1 MTDERVVSPD
11 ELEAERV
18 ADTALRPRTLDDFV
32 GQSAIKNQIRILVEA
47 ARQRGDALDH
57 VLLYGPPGLG
67 KTTLA
72 QIIAVEM
79 GVNIRLTSG
88 PALEHQGM
96 LASILTSLEE
106 RDVFF
111 IDEVHRLNRAVEEAL
126 YPAMED
132 LAFDFVAG
140 KGAGAQTLRLTLN
153 RFTVIGATTRAGALG
168 APLRDRF
175 GVTFRLDFY
184 DTDDLVAIANRS
196 ARLLGVDLDPEG
208 AAMIAGRSRG
218 TPRIVNR
225 LLRRARDYAQV
236 RAAGRID
243 VGVATA
249 ALDVLGID
257 SIGLDELDRRVLG
270 VLCGTLGGHPVGVQ
284 TIAVSVQEDPDTIED
299 IVEPFLIRRGL
310 LARTLRGR
318 LATAAAY
325 QHLGHAGA
333 VRCAWG
339 GRGADRALRALRAAD
354 FDYPLPAER
363 IAQEPLAERDASRL
377 LHVLAGG
384 GLEDREF
391 RDLPELLRPGDLLV
405 VNDTRV
411 RRARLH
417 GVDSAGRDIELL
429 VLTREASGDYQC
441 LARPARLATPGAV
454 IRVGA
459 DLHATVVAV
468 SAAHRGGRTV
478 SFDAADP
485 DAAIER
491 AGVPPLPPYI
501 HTDLRDPERY
511 QTTYAAGNPDS
522 AAAPT
527 AGLHFTAAVIERL
540 RGAGIGWA
548 TLRLD
553 VGLATFA
560 PIRTELCRGS
570 PDARGAVRA
579 SCRNRSGDRA
589 DATRWWARRRG
600 RHHGRARARDVRTG
614 RSAIAR
620 GERHHQPLHPSR
632 ASLSRSGRAADELSS
647 ATFLAARS
655 ARGLHRR

>member
-1 MTDERVVSPD
+1 MDERLVSPEEFD
-11 ELEAERV
+11 AERA
-18 ADTALRPRTLDDFV
+18 ADTALRPRRLDDFV
-32 GQSAIKNQIRILVEA
+32 GQTAIKDQVRILVEA
-47 ARQRGDALDH
+47 ARHRGEALDH

-79 GVNIRLTSG
+79 GVNARLTSG

-96 LASILTSLEE
+96 LASILTSLDE

-111 IDEVHRLNRAVEEAL
+111 VDEVHRLNRAVEEAL

-184 DTDDLVAIANRS
+184 DTDELVAIANRS

-243 VGVATA
+243 VGVASA

-299 IVEPFLIRRGL
+299 VVEPFLIRSGL

-325 QHLGHAGA
+325 RHLGLAIPAGA
-333 VRCAWG
+333 
-339 GRGADRALRALRAAD
+339 
-354 FDYPLPAER
+354 
-363 IAQEPLAERDASRL
+363 
-377 LHVLAGG
+377 
-384 GLEDREF
+384 
-391 RDLPELLRPGDLLV
+391 
-405 VNDTRV
+405 
-411 RRARLH
+411 
-417 GVDSAGRDIELL
+417 
-429 VLTREASGDYQC
+429 
-441 LARPARLATPGAV
+441 PGA
-454 IRVGA
+454 A
-459 DLHATVVAV
+459 EAQ
-468 SAAHRGGRTV
+468 AAL
-478 SFDAADP
+478 F
-485 DAAIER
+485 ER
-491 AGVPPLPPYI
+491 
-501 HTDLRDPERY
+501 
-511 QTTYAAGNPDS
+511 
-522 AAAPT
+522 
-527 AGLHFTAAVIERL
+527 
-540 RGAGIGWA
+540 
-548 TLRLD
+548 
-553 VGLATFA
+553 
-560 PIRTELCRGS
+560 
-570 PDARGAVRA
+570 
-579 SCRNRSGDRA
+579 
-589 DATRWWARRRG
+589 
-600 RHHGRARARDVRTG
+600 
-614 RSAIAR
+614 
-620 GERHHQPLHPSR
+620 
-632 ASLSRSGRAADELSS
+632 
-647 ATFLAARS
+647 
-655 ARGLHRR
+655 

>member
-1 MTDERVVSPD
+1 VTDERVVSPE

-18 ADTALRPRTLDDFV
+18 SDTALRPRRLDDFI
-32 GQSAIKNQIRILVEA
+32 GQAAIKDQVRILVEA

-79 GVNIRLTSG
+79 GVNARLTSG

-96 LASILTSLEE
+96 LASILTSLDE

-184 DTDDLVAIANRS
+184 DAGDLVAIANRS
-196 ARLLGVDLDPEG
+196 AHLLGVELDPDG
-208 AAMIAGRSRG
+208 ASMIAARSRG

-243 VGVATA
+243 VDVATA

-270 VLCGTLGGHPVGVQ
+270 VLCGTLGGHAVGVQ

-299 IVEPFLIRRGL
+299 VVEPFLIRSGL

-325 QHLGHAGA
+325 QHLGLPVPAGA
-333 VRCAWG
+333 
-339 GRGADRALRALRAAD
+339 
-354 FDYPLPAER
+354 
-363 IAQEPLAERDASRL
+363 
-377 LHVLAGG
+377 
-384 GLEDREF
+384 
-391 RDLPELLRPGDLLV
+391 
-405 VNDTRV
+405 
-411 RRARLH
+411 
-417 GVDSAGRDIELL
+417 
-429 VLTREASGDYQC
+429 
-441 LARPARLATPGAV
+441 PGA
-454 IRVGA
+454 A
-459 DLHATVVAV
+459 EAQ
-468 SAAHRGGRTV
+468 AAL
-478 SFDAADP
+478 F
-485 DAAIER
+485 ER
-491 AGVPPLPPYI
+491 
-501 HTDLRDPERY
+501 
-511 QTTYAAGNPDS
+511 
-522 AAAPT
+522 
-527 AGLHFTAAVIERL
+527 
-540 RGAGIGWA
+540 
-548 TLRLD
+548 
-553 VGLATFA
+553 
-560 PIRTELCRGS
+560 
-570 PDARGAVRA
+570 
-579 SCRNRSGDRA
+579 
-589 DATRWWARRRG
+589 
-600 RHHGRARARDVRTG
+600 
-614 RSAIAR
+614 
-620 GERHHQPLHPSR
+620 
-632 ASLSRSGRAADELSS
+632 
-647 ATFLAARS
+647 
-655 ARGLHRR
+655 

>member
-1 MTDERVVSPD
+1 VTDERVVSPE

-18 ADTALRPRTLDDFV
+18 SDSALRPRRLDDFI
-32 GQSAIKNQIRILVEA
+32 GQAAIKDQVRILVEA

-79 GVNIRLTSG
+79 GVNARLTSG

-96 LASILTSLEE
+96 LASILTSLDE

-184 DTDDLVAIANRS
+184 DADDLVAIANRS
-196 ARLLGVDLDPEG
+196 AHLLGVELDPDG
-208 AAMIAGRSRG
+208 ASMIAARSRG

-243 VGVATA
+243 VDVAAA

-270 VLCGTLGGHPVGVQ
+270 VLCGTLGGHAVGVQ

-299 IVEPFLIRRGL
+299 VVEPFLIRSGL

-325 QHLGHAGA
+325 RHLGLPVPAGA
-333 VRCAWG
+333 
-339 GRGADRALRALRAAD
+339 
-354 FDYPLPAER
+354 
-363 IAQEPLAERDASRL
+363 
-377 LHVLAGG
+377 
-384 GLEDREF
+384 
-391 RDLPELLRPGDLLV
+391 
-405 VNDTRV
+405 
-411 RRARLH
+411 
-417 GVDSAGRDIELL
+417 
-429 VLTREASGDYQC
+429 
-441 LARPARLATPGAV
+441 PGA
-454 IRVGA
+454 A
-459 DLHATVVAV
+459 EAQ
-468 SAAHRGGRTV
+468 AAL
-478 SFDAADP
+478 F
-485 DAAIER
+485 ER
-491 AGVPPLPPYI
+491 
-501 HTDLRDPERY
+501 
-511 QTTYAAGNPDS
+511 
-522 AAAPT
+522 
-527 AGLHFTAAVIERL
+527 
-540 RGAGIGWA
+540 
-548 TLRLD
+548 
-553 VGLATFA
+553 
-560 PIRTELCRGS
+560 
-570 PDARGAVRA
+570 
-579 SCRNRSGDRA
+579 
-589 DATRWWARRRG
+589 
-600 RHHGRARARDVRTG
+600 
-614 RSAIAR
+614 
-620 GERHHQPLHPSR
+620 
-632 ASLSRSGRAADELSS
+632 
-647 ATFLAARS
+647 
-655 ARGLHRR
+655 